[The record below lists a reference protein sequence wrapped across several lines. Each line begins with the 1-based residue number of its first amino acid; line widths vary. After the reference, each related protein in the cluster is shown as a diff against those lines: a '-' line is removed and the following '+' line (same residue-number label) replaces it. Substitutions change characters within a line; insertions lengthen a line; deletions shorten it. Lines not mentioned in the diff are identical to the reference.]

1 MSKRAIIWA
10 KLSTPASCG
19 VSFDVE
25 KGEFLTIFGPFSQC
39 ARGKH
44 PS

>member
-1 MSKRAIIWA
+1 MAKRAIIGA
-10 KLSTPASCG
+10 KLSPLASCG

-39 ARGKH
+39 ARGKT